1 MKCQHDWKKIA
12 ETTLPS
18 GFEQMEKGGLGFDKI
33 SGVNPFKKKYILVL
47 FCKKCGKLVKFTE
60 TNPG

>member
-47 FCKKCGKLVKFTE
+47 FMQEVREAKE
-60 TNPG
+60 DYRD